1 MSADGSGLARPR
13 LLFVDDETRILVS
26 LRAIFRNDYDVTI
39 AEGGQAALEKLKEST
54 FDVIVSDQRMP
65 DITGVEVL
73 RSAREI
79 QPQAIRILLTGY
91 SDLNAI
97 IASINEG
104 EIFRFISKPWSNTE
118 LRETIATAV
127 KAAKVEQI
135 ESLPSAPL
143 PQAQPVA
150 TDIGVLV
157 LDDDPVT
164 AGTVREALG
173 PKREVF
179 AASRVDDVPALLG
192 QHRIGVLFTEIR
204 VDGQSV
210 IPLLAVLR
218 QHHPALVVIVFTA
231 RPDAEHGISLIN
243 HGQVFRLLLKPGTGS
258 ILRGTVNIGSRRFEH
273 LEREPSQSQRLVADT
288 AQLVSVAERSG
299 LLGKMRQFLRKW
311 V

>member
-1 MSADGSGLARPR
+1 MSDGSVLARPR
-13 LLFVDDETRILVS
+13 LLFVDDEARILVS
-26 LRAIFRNDYDVTI
+26 LKAIFRNDYDVTI
-39 AEGGQAALEKLKEST
+39 AEGGQAAIEKLRSGT

-79 QPQAIRILLTGY
+79 QPQAIRLLLTGY

-135 ESLPSAPL
+135 ESLPSTPL
-143 PQAQPVA
+143 AQQNQPVA
-150 TDIGVLV
+150 SDIGVLV
-157 LDDDPVT
+157 LDDDPVA
-164 AGTVREALG
+164 AGLVREALG

-179 AASRVDDVPALLG
+179 AASRIDDVPALLG
-192 QHRIGVLFTEIR
+192 QHRIGVLFTELR

-210 IPLLAVLR
+210 IPMLAVLR

-231 RPDAEHGISLIN
+231 KPDAEHGISLIN
-243 HGQVFRLLLKPGTGS
+243 HGQVFRLLLKPSTGS
-258 ILRGTVNIGSRRFEH
+258 IVRGTVNIGSRRFEH

-288 AQLVSVAERSG
+288 AQLVQVAEKSG
-299 LLGKMRQFLRKW
+299 LLGKMKQFLRRW

>member
-1 MSADGSGLARPR
+1 VSDGSGFVKPR

-26 LRAIFRNDYDVTI
+26 LKAIFRNDYDVTI
-39 AEGGQAALEKLKEST
+39 AEGGPAALEKLKSAT

-65 DITGVEVL
+65 EITGVEVL
-73 RSAREI
+73 RAAREI
-79 QPQAIRILLTGY
+79 QPQAIRLLLTGY

-135 ESLPSAPL
+135 EALPSTPL
-143 PQAQPVA
+143 AQTQPLA
-150 TDIGVLV
+150 SDIGVLV
-157 LDDDPVT
+157 LDDDPAT
-164 AGTVREALG
+164 AGVLREALG
-173 PKREVF
+173 PKREVL
-179 AASRVDDVPALLG
+179 AATRVDDVPALLG
-192 QHRIGVLFTEIR
+192 QHRIGVLFTELR
-204 VDGQSV
+204 VGGQSV

-231 RPDAEHGISLIN
+231 RPDAENGISLIT

-288 AQLVSVAERSG
+288 AELVTVAERTG
-299 LLGKMRQFLRKW
+299 LLGKVRQFIRRW